1 MRALGNPPVLAR
13 MAAHRL
19 VLTMMGLTILVATGL
34 AAALADFGG
43 QGLDRAVHRD
53 LAAAQGTSVDVSGAL
68 TASQEAPGTSAVRSA
83 MRSAFGRVPFA
94 LYGATW
100 SGALDLPPGPH
111 VGKTVPQVQ
120 AAALGGLQARATL
133 VSGSWPGPPAAAG
146 PVPAALPA
154 RAAGLLH
161 VATGDVITTR
171 DALSG
176 KPVRLRVTGI
186 YAARV
191 PASGYWGLDLIGP
204 DGQMSAGGFTVYG
217 PLVVSPAAFRGRL
230 TSAATSWAV
239 LPDTTRLTG
248 PGLDQVAARL
258 QAAGQALQNPAGPL
272 GGLRVTTS
280 LPAVLRGAASELV
293 VARSLILIGVLELLI
308 LGGAALAAA
317 ARLLAD
323 RSEAELSLL
332 ASRGGGRWQL
342 AARGVVEPLLVAAVA
357 AAAGAAAGAPL
368 ARLLSRTGPLHTAGP
383 LISGTPAPV
392 WLALVAAAT
401 AGTLLALLPALRP
414 SLPGL
419 ARVRR
424 GRRAAVPQVARTGAD
439 AALIALAVLAVW
451 QIRAYSVVSWSP
463 RGTLGIDPVLA
474 VAPALALVA
483 GTLVLLRL
491 LPFAARTADRAAGRR
506 RLPGAL
512 AVWQFSRRPL
522 RQAGPALLVVLAV
535 ATGMLALSQH
545 QTWIRSVQDQAAFR
559 AGAPVRVDAQLPLP
573 PALVRRIAT
582 APGVRAAMPV
592 ARFTEGAGTQAL
604 AVDASEGARTAL
616 LQPGAAAAPARAL
629 FAAISAAGRPG
640 LGLPGHPG
648 RFVITASLGPASLRL
663 GRAPVAV
670 SVQGADGETSTL
682 PAGSLMADG
691 RPQRL
696 TVDLGRGGISA
707 ARLVAITVSYPM
719 PARPAGH
726 EAVLSVAAVTV
737 PAGRSGP
744 RRRVSL
750 AGTGLGRWSAAASSP
765 DLTSLTQ
772 GAYSQAI
779 KPVLPRARSWRP
791 AGAGGQALTFAAG
804 SGTQSTPACR
814 APVPG
819 LVTLTAP
826 GLARPVIPAIATR
839 SYLSSGNLTVGS
851 TVPLALDGATVSVQI
866 VAAVAA
872 FPTVPG
878 AGGALVVDLA
888 SLQDALVGMGQQPVP
903 VTELWLAAARRPAG
917 LPGGAT
923 VVTRAG
929 LAASLLS
936 DPLAALPQQGL
947 VGVALAAAML
957 ALCGFAVS
965 VAASVAERR
974 PQSAVLSALGVSRAG
989 QTWQLCLEEL
999 LLSGPAAVAGLALGA
1014 ASVALL
1020 APSMTAAAGAG
1031 SPIPPVVTGFAWA
1044 AAIPLT
1050 VVVAVLPVLM
1060 AALAMLHRPDPAAQ
1074 LRMLE
1079 SG

>member
-53 LAAAQGTSVDVSGAL
+53 LAAASGTSVDVSGAL
-68 TASQEAPGTSAVRSA
+68 TASQDAPGTSAVRSA

-146 PVPAALPA
+146 LVPAALPA

-176 KPVRLRVTGI
+176 NPVRLRVTGI

-293 VARSLILIGVLELLI
+293 VARSLILIGVLELFI

-323 RSEAELSLL
+323 RREAELSLL

-424 GRRAAVPQVARTGAD
+424 GRRAAVSQVARTGAD

-463 RGTLGIDPVLA
+463 RDTLGIDPVLA

-522 RQAGPALLVVLAV
+522 RQAGPALLAVLAV

-629 FAAISAAGRPG
+629 FAAISPGTRPG

-663 GRAPVAV
+663 GRPRSPCPCRAPTA
-670 SVQGADGETSTL
+670 
-682 PAGSLMADG
+682 
-691 RPQRL
+691 RPVRC
-696 TVDLGRGGISA
+696 R
-707 ARLVAITVSYPM
+707 
-719 PARPAGH
+719 PARWWRTG
-726 EAVLSVAAVTV
+726 
-737 PAGRSGP
+737 GRSGSPWTSAGAACP
-744 RRRVSL
+744 RP
-750 AGTGLGRWSAAASSP
+750 ASS
-765 DLTSLTQ
+765 
-772 GAYSQAI
+772 
-779 KPVLPRARSWRP
+779 RSP
-791 AGAGGQALTFAAG
+791 
-804 SGTQSTPACR
+804 
-814 APVPG
+814 
-819 LVTLTAP
+819 
-826 GLARPVIPAIATR
+826 
-839 SYLSSGNLTVGS
+839 
-851 TVPLALDGATVSVQI
+851 
-866 VAAVAA
+866 
-872 FPTVPG
+872 
-878 AGGALVVDLA
+878 
-888 SLQDALVGMGQQPVP
+888 
-903 VTELWLAAARRPAG
+903 
-917 LPGGAT
+917 
-923 VVTRAG
+923 
-929 LAASLLS
+929 
-936 DPLAALPQQGL
+936 
-947 VGVALAAAML
+947 
-957 ALCGFAVS
+957 
-965 VAASVAERR
+965 
-974 PQSAVLSALGVSRAG
+974 
-989 QTWQLCLEEL
+989 
-999 LLSGPAAVAGLALGA
+999 
-1014 ASVALL
+1014 
-1020 APSMTAAAGAG
+1020 
-1031 SPIPPVVTGFAWA
+1031 
-1044 AAIPLT
+1044 
-1050 VVVAVLPVLM
+1050 
-1060 AALAMLHRPDPAAQ
+1060 
-1074 LRMLE
+1074 
-1079 SG
+1079 